1 MRHAAALIRR
11 LAADRVGVTALEYGL
26 IAGVLS
32 AGIVS
37 AMTVMRDK
45 ITAAIGAI
53 SF

>member
-1 MRHAAALIRR
+1 MCQPLLLLRR
-11 LAADRVGVTALEYGL
+11 LAADRIGVTAMKYGL

-32 AGIVS
+32 VGIIS

-53 SF
+53 TF

>member
-1 MRHAAALIRR
+1 MRDAALLIRR
-11 LAADRVGVTALEYGL
+11 LATDRAGVTALEYGV

-45 ITAAIGAI
+45 ITAAIGVI